1 MLKTLSDLLEVAH
14 KLPEEVFYDIEK
26 RITDWMA
33 SGGKET
39 DPYIQ
44 RQLMY
49 AELWLRRRGE
59 YEGSN
64 SRKVECE

>member
-1 MLKTLSDLLEVAH
+1 MLKDLNDLLEVAH
-14 KLPEEVFYDIEK
+14 RLPPEVFDDIEK
-26 RITDWMA
+26 RITDWLA

-39 DPYIQ
+39 DPYIK

-59 YEGSN
+59 YEGIN
-64 SRKVECE
+64 NRTV